1 MLSARSFAASGEGS
15 SFFRFSIAFSTMPFG
30 SPSLPAR
37 SNNSVG
43 TPALARC
50 AAICAPMTPA
60 PRTAALRTRNRVSDI
75 RLSMGCKKNRRSGAA
90 ARTVLAV
97 RSQRSLGRVGQLKAD
112 DVHVAPVR
120 AADQAVGGR
129 APLVLIDA
137 GVANPNVGIG
147 EIDRQA
153 RRELVL
159 HAQREPG
166 AVLVRQP
173 RRALRIANGGLIVSN
188 ASTEDPR

>member
-1 MLSARSFAASGEGS
+1 MPSARSFAASGEGS
-15 SFFRFSIAFSTMPFG
+15 SFLRFSIAFSTMPFG

-37 SNNSVG
+37 SNNSAG

-60 PRTAALRTRNRVSDI
+60 PRTAALRTRSRVSGI
-75 RLSMGCKKNRRSGAA
+75 RLSMGPKKIAA
-90 ARTVLAV
+90 AGLRRRGFPV

-112 DVHVAPVR
+112 DVHVAPIR

-137 GVANPNVGIG
+137 RVANPNVGIG

-153 RRELVL
+153 GRAIQVL
-159 HAQREPG
+159 AQPG
-166 AVLVRQP
+166 DRSRLCLHLDSRPQHQ
-173 RRALRIANGGLIVSN
+173 
-188 ASTEDPR
+188 